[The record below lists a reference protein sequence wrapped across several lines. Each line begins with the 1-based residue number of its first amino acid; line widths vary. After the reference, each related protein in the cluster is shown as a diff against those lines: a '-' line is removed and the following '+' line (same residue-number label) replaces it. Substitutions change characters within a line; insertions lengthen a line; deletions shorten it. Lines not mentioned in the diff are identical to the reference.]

1 MEEARKPKIL
11 IVEDDYENQ
20 KFLQLFLS
28 RKFEVEV
35 CDSEETFYEQ
45 MSKNE
50 FDIIL
55 MDISLRGHKDG
66 LKLTEE
72 IRANPK
78 TKDIPIVV
86 LTAHAFQRD
95 RDNALRVG
103 VDTFL
108 TKPIMNNA
116 LMEAIKNTLYEKK
129 GIKI

>member
-1 MEEARKPKIL
+1 MEEARKPRIL

-20 KFLQLFLS
+20 KFLELFLS

-35 CDSEETFYEQ
+35 CDSEETFYNQ
-45 MSKNE
+45 MKE
-50 FDIIL
+50 KKFDIIL

-66 LKLTEE
+66 LRLTEE
-72 IRANPK
+72 IRANPE
-78 TKDIPIVV
+78 TKDIPIVA

-95 RDNALRVG
+95 RDNALRAG